1 MLDRRIV
8 RWAGALVAAL
18 GATSALGFENTI
30 RVVVDPAR
38 HWQCGDGF
46 FPNGGSETYRHLRV
60 SADGAALGEF
70 DLALPSECTKVL
82 EYFTDVPADTTIDIR
97 VEAGGNVMAAPIVSA
112 DRNRVSTV
120 NAFVD
125 SAWGELTTDYA
136 DARGPAST
144 EPVGSTHTNLIQLR
158 IAPERQWQCGD
169 NFFAT
174 GGSET
179 YRYGYLSIDGIAVPD
194 YDFADP
200 ADCARVERVTL
211 ELEENAKSS
220 IVLTVGPYT
229 MGTDLTAPGHDR
241 DWYVNFFVDQIWGEV
256 ARDGN

>member
-97 VEAGGNVMAAPIVSA
+97 VGTNLVSWPDTYSVPETA
-112 DRNRVSTV
+112 LANNPGVTV
-120 NAFVD
+120 VKD
-125 SAWGELTTDYA
+125 T
-136 DARGPAST
+136 
-144 EPVGSTHTNLIQLR
+144 PVGFDT
-158 IAPERQWQCGD
+158 
-169 NFFAT
+169 
-174 GGSET
+174 
-179 YRYGYLSIDGIAVPD
+179 
-194 YDFADP
+194 
-200 ADCARVERVTL
+200 VTL
-211 ELEENAKSS
+211 TLPRAPDAKIFASLKVV
-220 IVLTVGPYT
+220 IP
-229 MGTDLTAPGHDR
+229 
-241 DWYVNFFVDQIWGEV
+241 
-256 ARDGN
+256 